1 MLEPGTTFAGYVVER
16 ALGAGGMGEVYVARH
31 PRLPRS
37 DAIKVLGAQVS
48 GDGQFRARFHR
59 EAELAAGL
67 SHPAIVQ
74 VYDQGEDDGRLWISM
89 QLIDGTDVG
98 KLAAHGPIAVPE
110 VARIIST
117 VADALDFAG
126 ARGLVHRD
134 VKPANILISAAG
146 HVMLTDFGIARLSAE
161 ASDLTGTGMTVGTL
175 NYASSEQLQGEMV
188 DTRSDQYSLAATAY
202 HLLAGSP
209 PFADS
214 NAVKV
219 ITGHLSAPVPPLGAR
234 RPGVPAA
241 VDEVL
246 ARGLAKDPAQR
257 FATSREFATALQTA
271 LLAPHSDVTLQARNS
286 PQTISAQVPSG
297 PPAPASTVHTK
308 GPDDWKPATPPAQ
321 TRGNAWTSAAVLG
334 FAALASVV
342 DVYYL
347 NWDFKPTS
355 HQFGI
360 GVYSC
365 AFLIVAAYLFTS
377 SRTVERRPLV
387 IGLLIASWGLICLSR
402 MGIGG
407 GEEQASI
414 VMLRNNA
421 GNLFLATAPAVVLAP
436 LAWGLARRHGS
447 RWMWS
452 LALAPILWIAGS
464 RLASDLELRDGDSLL
479 FGWLIDWL
487 NGNFRAVL
495 GLDARV
501 LNVPF
506 AFALPALV
514 VGLLGWGIDA
524 LAHRHEQVHPASR
537 AVSRNHPAGATQANV
552 HPGEGGAPVTVA
564 GAKPESGAAYVT
576 GAVLIALWWIAV
588 LVCATV
594 EQTGIAIFL
603 GLLGVF
609 FTAAFV
615 RVLLR
620 TTSAIGR
627 EQATADQHGIRTPRF
642 SYRWHEVLACDF
654 VEQSVTYN
662 GLNSRKTTATREP
675 RTSLIVTLRETDTN
689 GRPVQH
695 GYTLT
700 RHHTDNTAQL
710 LRAAQHFAPDIQIRA
725 ELNVDDYAS
734 SPRSAAAQQLARDH
748 RIEVRDHRGRAKIT
762 LTNNAITADAATI
775 PLSQLTAVVAVTDVF
790 TNSTYGWKTSERIQR
805 LVLVSNDVAADGTP
819 NTVRIDY
826 PGKFN
831 PPLEQFLAA
840 LRSLAPHI
848 DVRDRRTVT

>member
-1 MLEPGTTFAGYVVER
+1 MLEPGTTFAGYMIER
-16 ALGAGGMGEVYVARH
+16 PLGAGGMGEVYVARH

-175 NYASSEQLQGEMV
+175 NYASPEQLQGEMV

-202 HLLAGSP
+202 QLLSGSP

-234 RPGVPAA
+234 RPGLPAA

-286 PQTISAQVPSG
+286 PQTISAQAPSG
-297 PPAPASTVHTK
+297 PPAPASTVPTK

-334 FAALASVV
+334 VAALASFA
-342 DVYYL
+342 DLYYV

-377 SRTVERRPLV
+377 SQTVERRPLV
-387 IGLLIASWGLICLSR
+387 VGLLIASWGLICLSR
-402 MGIGG
+402 MGFGG
-407 GEEQASI
+407 T
-414 VMLRNNA
+414 MFNNA
-421 GNLFLATAPAVVLAP
+421 GNLFLATAPAVILAP
-436 LAWGLARRHGS
+436 LAWGLTRRRGAR
-447 RWMWS
+447 WVWS
-452 LALAPILWIAGS
+452 LPTAPILWVAGS
-464 RLASDLELRDGDSLL
+464 RLASDLELGTSKQESPL
-479 FGWLIDWL
+479 FGWFIAET
-487 NGNFRAVL
+487 NGHFL

-514 VGLLGWGIDA
+514 VGLLGWGIDV
-524 LAHRHEQVHPASR
+524 LEHRGHHVYPTSP
-537 AVSRNHPAGATQANV
+537 AVSRHDFARATQANV
-552 HPGEGGAPVTVA
+552 HPGERGAPVTVA
-564 GAKPESGAAYVT
+564 GAKPESWAAYVAGT
-576 GAVLIALWWIAV
+576 VLIALWWIAV
-588 LVCATV
+588 LACAAI

-615 RVLLR
+615 RALLR

-642 SYRWHEVLACDF
+642 NYRWHEVLACDF

-662 GLNSRKTTATREP
+662 SLNSRKTTATREP

-710 LRAAQHFAPDIQIRA
+710 LRAAQQFAPDIQIRA
-725 ELNVDDYAS
+725 ELNIDDYAS
-734 SPRSAAAQQLARDH
+734 SPRSAAAQQLARDQ
-748 RIEVRDHRGRAKIT
+748 RIEVRDHRGRTKIT
-762 LTNNAITADAATI
+762 LTNNAIAVDTATI
-775 PLSQLTAVVAVTDVF
+775 PLSQLTAVVAVTDVL

-826 PGKFN
+826 PAKFA
-831 PPLEQFLAA
+831 PPLEQFLPAV
-840 LRSLAPHI
+840 STLAPHI